1 MSWAKFDD
9 RYDDNR
15 KVRRAWKAHQGS
27 VGLHSM
33 AVTYCARHETD
44 GLVDRDW
51 IEDRVP
57 AVKARRAILDALVTE
72 GLFEAVDDEHFRV
85 HDYLEYNDSHAVL
98 RERRRREAERKA
110 ALRANGRAQVVRAE
124 SERTSSGHPPDES
137 RCPDTPTRPDP
148 TLTDSLRSSVLS
160 AREAWPTL
168 DANGKR
174 VIEALV
180 AVAEAKRAAKAF
192 TAAQLISVC
201 EKFADRD
208 HVAEAEAFKLWWVD
222 GVGENQPIKDLTAT
236 WRNWLKRAPSA
247 EKRAAR
253 DGRRPVKPIP
263 ADDPLLAAFIE
274 THGRP
279 QS

>member
-1 MSWAKFDD
+1 MS
-9 RYDDNR
+9 
-15 KVRRAWKAHQGS
+15 
-27 VGLHSM
+27 
-33 AVTYCARHETD
+33 
-44 GLVDRDW
+44 
-51 IEDRVP
+51 
-57 AVKARRAILDALVTE
+57 ARRAFDHVMLATRIRHTGKLRRNLRPEERWVYVCVLAIAGEASPRGAFLLAGQEPTPGDMADEAAVPVSVARRALERIRDQGMLEQDDQGVWWVHD
-72 GLFEAVDDEHFRV
+72 FDEHNPAPRS
-85 HDYLEYNDSHAVL
+85 DPGNAERQRRY
-98 RERRRREAERKA
+98 RERHASDNA
-110 ALRANGRAQVVRAE
+110 PLRNGGNTDE
-124 SERTSSGHPPDES
+124 EKGSEEKRSN
-137 RCPDTPTRPDP
+137 
-148 TLTDSLRSSVLS
+148 TDSLRSSVLS
-160 AREAWPTL
+160 AREAWTTL

-192 TAAQLISVC
+192 TVAQLISVC

-208 HVAEAEAFKLWWVD
+208 HVAEAEAFRLWWVD

-253 DGRRPVKPIP
+253 DNRRPVKPIP